1 MRTALTE
8 AGGLVGNLKEA
19 DEKGQVDQGGD
30 ILVIDEND
38 RDDQELDS
46 DEEEEREKRER
57 KRRGSVA
64 RRSSVNREVKEAT
77 FNPTSRCLGNSEA
90 LCLDPLLIWAKL
102 AHGLE
107 LEVASLCIASDPT
120 PPVF

>member
-19 DEKGQVDQGGD
+19 DEQRQMDQGGD

-38 RDDQELDS
+38 RDDEELDS

-57 KRRGSVA
+57 KRRGSLA
-64 RRSSVNREVKEAT
+64 RRSSLHREVKEAT
-77 FNPTSRCLGNSEA
+77 FHTASRC
-90 LCLDPLLIWAKL
+90 
-102 AHGLE
+102 
-107 LEVASLCIASDPT
+107 
-120 PPVF
+120 